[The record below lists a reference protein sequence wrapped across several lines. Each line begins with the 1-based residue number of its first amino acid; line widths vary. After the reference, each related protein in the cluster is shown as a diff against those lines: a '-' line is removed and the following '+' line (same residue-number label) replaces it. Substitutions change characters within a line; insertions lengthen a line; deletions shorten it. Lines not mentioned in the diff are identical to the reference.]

1 MIKEWLEGKEFKQ
14 IAEISDSTLK
24 RLKRKVRNT
33 NPELLKLEKG
43 KCKLHKDLLKKYSCR
58 YYVDFHDL
66 VNYQVRTGKKIDSLN
81 SIWAQ
86 YLIGMQWS
94 LMGTLNFHKEI
105 PSQTCINQFKRIITS
120 LKVDYLEI
128 EGFFATEKNIERN
141 KGSHIHFFLKT
152 PQQFTEEIKKKIE
165 KQGFKS
171 KKKKNFKVEFY
182 NSIKLGAGYLTKEL
196 SNNPDGYGFI

>member
-1 MIKEWLEGKEFKQ
+1 MIKDWLEGKEFKQ

-24 RLKRKVRNT
+24 RLKRKVRNS
-33 NPELLKLEKG
+33 NPELLRLENG
-43 KCKLHKDLLKKYSCR
+43 KCKLHKDLLKEYSCR

-86 YLIGMQWS
+86 YLIGMKWT
-94 LMGTLNFHKEI
+94 LMGTLNLQREI
-105 PSQTCINQFKRIITS
+105 PAQTCINHIKRTIST
-120 LKVDYLEI
+120 LKIDYPEI

-152 PQQFTEEIKKKIE
+152 PQQSIEEIKEKIE
-165 KQGFKS
+165 KEGFKS
-171 KKKKNFKVEFY
+171 KKSKNIEIKFY
-182 NSIKLGAGYLTKEL
+182 DSSKLGAGYLTKEL